1 MAKAVIY
8 GFGDQEQRL
17 CEILEGL
24 DITPLAVPREDM
36 GQQVGY
42 LCGFK
47 GYRRKNREPGELP
60 RGYAMVL
67 FDGLSRDDLDRTLK
81 AIHDGGITV
90 RSLKAMVTPTNRN
103 WTLDALLGEIHQEQ
117 QIMGELMKLGKL
129 RKEFTPDP
137 FNLPLMQALVQ
148 AEKCFS
154 GGEEVTM
161 ESVKKAIADLQ
172 ALKK

>member
-1 MAKAVIY
+1 MAKALIY
-8 GFGDQEQRL
+8 GFGSEERRL

-24 DITPLAVPREDM
+24 DITPVVVPREDM
-36 GQQVGY
+36 GQQVGC

-47 GYRRKNREPGELP
+47 GYRRKDRRPGDLP
-60 RGYAMVL
+60 DMAMVL
-67 FDGLSRDDLDRTLK
+67 FEGLDRDDLDRTLK
-81 AIHDGGITV
+81 TIHDGGITT

-103 WTLDALLGEIHQEQ
+103 WTLDALLEEIHQEQ
-117 QIMGELMKLGKL
+117 KIMGELMKLGRL
-129 RKEFTPDP
+129 RKQFTPDP

-148 AEKCFS
+148 AEQCFS

-161 ESVKKAIADLQ
+161 ELVKKAIADLE

>member
-8 GFGDQEQRL
+8 GFGDEEQTL
-17 CEILEGL
+17 CEILEGQG
-24 DITPLAVPREDM
+24 ITPVVVTPENM
-36 GQQVGY
+36 GQQVGC

-47 GYRRKNREPGELP
+47 GYRHKDRQPRDLP
-60 RGYAMVL
+60 QGYAMIL
-67 FDGLSRDDLDRTLK
+67 FEGLSREDLEVALK
-81 AIHDGGITV
+81 AIRTGGVTT

-103 WTLDALLGEIHQEQ
+103 WTLDALLWEIHEEQ
-117 QIMGELMKLGKL
+117 LIMGELMKLGKL

-137 FNLPLMQALVQ
+137 FNLPLMQALMQ
-148 AEKCFS
+148 AEQCFS

-161 ESVKKAIADLQ
+161 ELVKKAISDLE